1 MQTRRKPVVIAHA
14 DDRVE
19 DLGRARA
26 LENDEAFTR
35 EVRDANPLCCHL
47 ACFRKSDHQRLSKK
61 QAGLIRRT
69 SVRRRRT
76 RETNVNLFLIKR
88 QVLAARNIFE
98 KTESNPWIASFIFS
112 QKVRKKWRA
121 GKSHKADTQPSKFS
135 FCCSLCCCDG
145 PRRLCQ
151 GFERFL
157 VERFALRREPYCS
170 SFS

>member
-1 MQTRRKPVVIAHA
+1 MQARRKPVVIAHA

-61 QAGLIRRT
+61 KAGLIRRT

-76 RETNVNLFLIKR
+76 RETNVNLAGIKR
-88 QVLAARNIFE
+88 KLLTPRPIFE
-98 KTESNPWIASFIFS
+98 KKESNPWIASFIFS
-112 QKVRKKWRA
+112 QKVWKKRRT
-121 GKSHKADTQPSKFS
+121 GKSHEAYTQSAKFS

-145 PRRLCQ
+145 PRRL
-151 GFERFL
+151 
-157 VERFALRREPYCS
+157 
-170 SFS
+170 